1 MYTANVTA
9 NISEEQMSRFT
20 GYPVTLPLFEGP
32 LDLLL
37 YLIKRQEIDITDIP
51 IAKITA
57 QFLDYVGLL
66 QQFDMELASGFLVLA
81 AELLE
86 IKSRMLLPRPPAFT
100 EDEVEEEDPRAELV
114 RKLVE
119 YQQYKAAAGELEL
132 RAEERKRLFSRSEIV
147 PNLSFMRPDP
157 ELAGNP
163 DAFSL
168 WSALQEVLARVEA
181 AEPQVRE
188 VARARITI
196 RQQVVNILKRLE
208 ASPSGVAFVDF
219 FLSPGGGLPTRLEVI
234 VTFLAMLELMRMHR
248 ILVVQEELFGPISI
262 IPVHPSA
269 HLTVD

>member
-1 MYTANVTA
+1 MFTANVTA

-66 QQFDMELASGFLVLA
+66 QQFDMELASIFLVMA

-86 IKSRMLLPRPPAFT
+86 IKSRMLLPRPPVFA

-119 YQQYKAAAGELEL
+119 YQQYKAAAGELEQ

-188 VARARITI
+188 VSRARITI
-196 RQQVVNILKRLE
+196 RQQVLNILKRLDV
-208 ASPSGVAFVDF
+208 SPSGIAFIDF
-219 FLSPGGGLPTRLEVI
+219 FLTPEGDLPTRLEVI
-234 VTFLAMLELMRMHR
+234 VTFLAMLELMRIHR
-248 ILVVQEELFGPISI
+248 IVVVQEELFGPIMIMS
-262 IPVHPSA
+262 V
-269 HLTVD
+269 